1 MIIYFIAF
9 ITIGYDEYILYV
21 NKQNKSTNKL
31 TYFYIIKSLHPP
43 PEGRGFSLGLDNT
56 LYF

>member
-9 ITIGYDEYILYV
+9 ITISYDEYILYV
-21 NKQNKSTNKL
+21 HKQNKSTDKL

-43 PEGRGFSLGLDNT
+43 PEGKGFSLALDKKQ
-56 LYF
+56 